1 MGHELE
7 LSPRVRRRRG
17 NRKAGPSSL
26 DLRQRHALPV
36 YITRGGMVEL
46 ALTELGAR
54 LLWVQPEPT
63 SDSQN

>member
-1 MGHELE
+1 MRT
-7 LSPRVRRRRG
+7 SPYLRR
-17 NRKAGPSSL
+17 PSVP
-26 DLRQRHALPV
+26 AV
-36 YITRGGMVEL
+36 YIEPAGMVEL

>member
-1 MGHELE
+1 MGPQAALP
-7 LSPRVRRRRG
+7 PRVRRHGLRRKM
-17 NRKAGPSSL
+17 RTSL
-26 DLRQRHALPV
+26 DLRHPAVPAV
-36 YITRGGMVEL
+36 YIEPAGMVEL